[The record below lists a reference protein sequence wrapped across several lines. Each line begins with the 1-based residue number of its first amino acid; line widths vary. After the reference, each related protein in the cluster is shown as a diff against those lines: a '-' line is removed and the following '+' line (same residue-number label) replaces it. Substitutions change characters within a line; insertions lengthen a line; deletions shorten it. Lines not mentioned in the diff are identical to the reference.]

1 MNNMNFINKI
11 GSFYPINLVAKNSHN
26 AFYIDYE
33 KLPSTSIIGFYIVL
47 TGLQIHKVFNVHLI
61 IEGDDNKIII
71 NTKNTINADEL
82 PEDNLIKEKG
92 LTSGTFTISP
102 KQFDIPDGVH
112 TYLATAI
119 LEDTDGN
126 IWDNAT
132 TWFVTRPDPSKN

>member
-11 GSFYPINLVAKNSHN
+11 GSFYPINLVANNSHN
-26 AFYIDYE
+26 AFYINYE
-33 KLPSTSIIGFYIVL
+33 TLPNTSAIGFYMVL
-47 TGLQIHKVFNVHLI
+47 AGLQIHKVFTVNLI
-61 IEGDDNKIII
+61 ITADDNRIVV
-71 NTKNTINADEL
+71 NTKNTVVTDEL

-92 LTSGTFTISP
+92 LTSGTFSISP
-102 KQFDIPDGVH
+102 KPFNIPDGVH

>member
-11 GSFYPINLVAKNSHN
+11 GSFYPINLVANNSHN
-26 AFYIDYE
+26 AFYINYE
-33 KLPSTSIIGFYIVL
+33 TLPNTSAIGFYMVL
-47 TGLQIHKVFNVHLI
+47 AGLQIHKVFTVNLI
-61 IEGDDNKIII
+61 ITADDNRIVV
-71 NTKNTINADEL
+71 NTKNTVVTDEL

-92 LTSGTFTISP
+92 LTSGTFSISP
-102 KQFDIPDGVH
+102 KPFDIPDGFH

-119 LEDTDGN
+119 LEDTDVN

>member
-1 MNNMNFINKI
+1 MNFINKI

-47 TGLQIHKVFNVHLI
+47 TGLQIHKVFNVNLI

>member
-47 TGLQIHKVFNVHLI
+47 TGLQIHKVFNVNLI

-102 KQFDIPDGVH
+102 KPFDIPDGVH